1 VGMMINKLII
11 LQDILDQINKD
22 ISGHEEQIEY
32 GNLDKYDLFV
42 VESRRS
48 DLILRKQVII
58 DQIKVLSE

>member
-1 VGMMINKLII
+1 MINKLII

>member
-1 VGMMINKLII
+1 MMINKLII